1 MAIPFLDLKAQYASI
16 KPEID
21 AAVMGVLESCGFIGG
36 ETLKRFERNFA
47 SYMGAKHTVGSSGVV
62 SELGA
67 GKVEVTAA
75 AVKVN
80 NGALEVM

>member
-36 ETLKRFERNFA
+36 NGGRLDAAAHFA
-47 SYMGAKHTVGSSGVV
+47 SQFRDFRRCD
-62 SELGA
+62 
-67 GKVEVTAA
+67 AA
-75 AVKVN
+75 R
-80 NGALEVM
+80 